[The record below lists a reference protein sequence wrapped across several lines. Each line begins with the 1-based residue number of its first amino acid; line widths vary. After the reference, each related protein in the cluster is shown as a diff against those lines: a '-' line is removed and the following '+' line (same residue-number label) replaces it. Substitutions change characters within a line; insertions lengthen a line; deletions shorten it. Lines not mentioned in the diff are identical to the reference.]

1 MHGFSAGAADGG
13 LGESVVERVADG
25 ADRWDQAIQEQGLS
39 EVDSGVL
46 AAGAAVVHRGVRW
59 VSLAAPAGR
68 WPGVPQ
74 PGRSR
79 RAWSTRI
86 LNSGCR

>member
-1 MHGFSAGAADGG
+1 
-13 LGESVVERVADG
+13 
-25 ADRWDQAIQEQGLS
+25 LS